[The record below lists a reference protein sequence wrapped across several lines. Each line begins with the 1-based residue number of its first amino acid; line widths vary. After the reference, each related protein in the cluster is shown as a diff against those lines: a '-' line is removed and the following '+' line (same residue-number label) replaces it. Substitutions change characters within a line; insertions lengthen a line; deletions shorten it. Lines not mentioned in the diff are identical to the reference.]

1 MFLYRCFSIVT
12 WTFYSFSHL
21 SQFHRFGLDCHH
33 TISPDILTTFI
44 LFNFIF
50 WQCFFVDASRLLLE
64 ILTHFHIS
72 HNFIDFLCAFSC
84 GFPKLYGLYIGAHTS
99 SNNQGNTE
107 SQRKHM
113 FFKWIMFS
121 SFKSV
126 LFSIPSAV
134 LAMNKLWNG
143 VHK

>member
-84 GFPKLYGLYIGAHTS
+84 GFPKLYELYIGAHTS
-99 SNNQGNTE
+99 CNNQGNTE
-107 SQRKHM
+107 SQRLNPWTSDTFRHLPTLSDTFRHILTNLRM
-113 FFKWIMFS
+113 
-121 SFKSV
+121 
-126 LFSIPSAV
+126 
-134 LAMNKLWNG
+134 KLS
-143 VHK
+143 